1 MSVFKLLF
9 NAQGRIGR
17 RAYLA
22 GAGGL
27 LAIAVAAGAFTDAAG
42 PVGETMI
49 IAVTLALVYPLICVN
64 TKRLHDLG
72 RTGWWQIL
80 VNLGATLADRLILG
94 PWLGEGVGGMLV
106 ALIYLAFYG
115 GLAIAPGDPAH
126 NSYGEPTSGGAP
138 ARAAQVFE

>member
-9 NAQGRIGR
+9 TAQGRIGR

-27 LAIAVAAGAFTDAAG
+27 LGVAVAAGAFTASAG
-42 PVGETMI
+42 PVGETVS
-49 IAVTLALVYPLICVN
+49 IAVTVALVYPLICVN

-72 RTGWWQIL
+72 RTGSWQIL
-80 VNLGATLADRLILG
+80 VNLGATMAHRLILG
-94 PWLGEGVGGMLV
+94 PWLGEVAGAALV

-115 GLAIAPGDPAH
+115 GLAVAPGDPKR
-126 NSYGEPTSGGAP
+126 NGYGEPPDGRVL